1 MFKLPKSLHNLDR
14 KKFFLVMGITLIR
27 LPLALLFAWTYWV
40 LDNDHP
46 RMWIGLLILI
56 LIELSDGLDG
66 FLARKYKVVSE
77 AGAMFDPYSDS
88 LSRLIVYFTY
98 AAHGMA
104 LMFVPLVMAIRDVT
118 VAYSR
123 IVLARRNISVKALLS
138 GKIKAIVQA
147 TGAFILCLSPL
158 FIPYTGTILY
168 PIVSWIVIVTTAIS
182 CVEYLL
188 KAYKSVLS

>member
-1 MFKLPKSLHNLDR
+1 MFKLPKSLQKLDR

-27 LPLALLFAWTYWV
+27 LPLALFFAWIYWV
-40 LDNDHP
+40 FDDGISK
-46 RMWIGLLILI
+46 MWIGLIILI

-88 LSRLIVYFTY
+88 LSRLIVYFTF
-98 AAHGMA
+98 AAHGMT

-123 IVLARRNISVKALLS
+123 IILARRNVSVRALLS
-138 GKIKAIVQA
+138 GKIKAVVQA
-147 TGAFILCLSPL
+147 TGAFIFCLSPL
-158 FIPYTGTILY
+158 ITPFTGTILY
-168 PIVSWIVIVTTAIS
+168 PIVSWIVIAATAAS
-182 CVEYLL
+182 CIEYLL